1 MDNIL
6 KILLEVPVN
15 TLLILAGIA
24 IVFFAFFEVS
34 KGSVK
39 LRKALSN
46 TNFVPAGMGIVLI
59 LAGLFYNPQT
69 APSIK
74 SPSISIGFTEVSP
87 VVPSAT
93 TAPAD
98 TPAAVEIASPTEA
111 PVIPTETASP
121 VPVKTL
127 VDGCIAAQ
135 TWQAKSSD
143 AEAFSSI
150 AEQNDCLNL
159 SSLGF
164 RAESGGKLNLVVPR
178 SNAQTTSGV
187 FTPVGNASVIEFKV
201 RANSFHI
208 ADPAKPAYIG
218 FAIAPENNPMA
229 VKGSGRFKLQ
239 IENTGNATRLYF
251 LLADADEAT
260 GIKVDTQ
267 NYQYKR
273 TADIRMELN
282 GPVMDVYINNVK
294 QLEAIR
300 IPSGSIVFYVG
311 YDLPLLAGADIQISD
326 VVVDGV
332 NQ

>member
-1 MDNIL
+1 MDII
-6 KILLEVPVN
+6 KFLLEVPVN
-15 TLLILAGIA
+15 TLLILSGIA
-24 IVFFAFFEVS
+24 IVFFAFFEVN

-39 LRKALSN
+39 LRRALSN
-46 TNFVPAGMGIVLI
+46 SNFVPAGMGIVLI
-59 LAGLFYNPQT
+59 LAGLFYKTGAATPIGL
-69 APSIK
+69 PE
-74 SPSISIGFTEVSP
+74 ISIGFTEVAP

-98 TPAAVEIASPTEA
+98 APAAEETDSPTEA
-111 PVIPTETASP
+111 PVIPSETASP

-127 VDGCIAAQ
+127 ADGCIAAQ

-143 AEAFSSI
+143 VEAFNSI
-150 AEQNDCLNL
+150 AEQDNCLDL

-164 RAESGGKLNLVVPR
+164 AAETGEKLNLVVPR
-178 SNAQTTSGV
+178 SNAQTTSGI
-187 FTPVGNASVIEFKV
+187 FTSVDNQSVIEFKV
-201 RANSFHI
+201 RVNSFHI
-208 ADPAKPAYIG
+208 ADQAKPAYIG
-218 FAIAPENNPMA
+218 FAIAPQNNPMA

-239 IENTGNATRLYF
+239 IENTGNAARLYF
-251 LLADADEAT
+251 LLADADEST

-282 GPVMDVYINNVK
+282 GPVMNVYINNLK

-300 IPSGSIVFYVG
+300 IPSGPIVFYIG
-311 YDLPLLAGADIQISD
+311 YDLPLLAGADIQITD
-326 VVVDGV
+326 IVVDGV